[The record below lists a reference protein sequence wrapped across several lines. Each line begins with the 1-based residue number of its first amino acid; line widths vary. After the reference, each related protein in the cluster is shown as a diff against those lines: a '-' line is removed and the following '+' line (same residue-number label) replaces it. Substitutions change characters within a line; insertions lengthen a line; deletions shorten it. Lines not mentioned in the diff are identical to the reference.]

1 MDRQSSALFYAR
13 FQGTMPAF
21 AAAFERLRRAL
32 DETGIAAAPRYN
44 VELAF
49 EEIVSNIVRHG
60 SPTGEIRVTIAF
72 NGEIVLTFE
81 DDGVPFDPREQVKRS
96 APTSLDEAAAGGFG
110 LLLVG
115 KITTGIRYKR
125 TGQDLNQLTLTFPM
139 RPAEPRL

>member
-1 MDRQSSALFYAR
+1 MSVRPGMADLERAAVDLRGLLRAR
-13 FQGTMPAF
+13 ELA
-21 AAAFERLRRAL
+21 
-32 DETGIAAAPRYN
+32 DDVRYN

-115 KITTGIRYKR
+115 KITTGIRYER
-125 TGQDLNQLTLTFPM
+125 TRQHLNQLTLTFPM